1 MSKAREPVSGAQVAG
16 VAAGVAAAAVAQLC
30 AGDVGTLGW
39 IVAVGAL
46 TFVIQPLAT
55 LGHELGHAL
64 AVSLV
69 AQRQSLVV
77 VGRGP
82 FLRIQ
87 ADPTLVLLSPMP
99 TRGVPFSGICRYDPS
114 GLPWRAIAVI
124 ALAGPFATLC
134 ELAAL
139 AAIAPAMW
147 STAAVTRLM
156 ILLTAASLIA
166 SLTVNLWP
174 SRAAGVPGQ
183 QRSIQRDGVTARLAY
198 SRHRAGAPPL
208 QIKSQT

>member
-1 MSKAREPVSGAQVAG
+1 MSRARQPVSGPQVAG
-16 VAAGVAAAAVAQLC
+16 AAAGIAAAVAAQLC

-39 IVAVGAL
+39 IVALGAL
-46 TFVIQPLAT
+46 TFVIQPLAI

-69 AQRQSLVV
+69 AQRRSLVV

-82 FLRIQ
+82 FLRIK

-99 TRGVPFSGICRYDPS
+99 TRGVPFGGICRYDQS
-114 GLPWRAIAVI
+114 GLSWRAIAVI
-124 ALAGPFATLC
+124 ALSGPLATVC
-134 ELAAL
+134 ELGAL
-139 AAIAPAMW
+139 GAVAPAMW
-147 STAAVTRLM
+147 STAPVTRLM
-156 ILLTAASLIA
+156 ILLTAACLIA

-174 SRAAGVPGQ
+174 SQAATDSGQ

-198 SRHRAGAPPL
+198 SRHRAGAPPR
-208 QIKSQT
+208 QIKS